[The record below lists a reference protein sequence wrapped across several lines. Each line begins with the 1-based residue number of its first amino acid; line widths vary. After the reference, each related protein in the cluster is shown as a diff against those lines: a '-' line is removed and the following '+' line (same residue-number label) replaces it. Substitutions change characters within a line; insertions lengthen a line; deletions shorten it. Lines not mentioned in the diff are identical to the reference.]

1 MDFLRSVIGFLLQY
15 PLELLLGTVLLAV
28 LVRLALVLF
37 YLWFDAYNRKNL
49 VFMKVTLART
59 DSKLDKE
66 RETKKD
72 FREAVGIMQQLFRAL
87 YEIKE
92 LNLWNRIWS
101 KIHKLDRVSFE
112 LFLEERQLYFYVA
125 TFPYYQSIVEK
136 QVTTFYPE
144 AEVEFTKAPKLYEP
158 GYDVKGYYMKM
169 LRPFWF
175 PIKTYKLLEEDP
187 LNDISNALDKV
198 HNSERAALQIIVRP
212 LGEKWRKRARE
223 EGTSLFKG
231 KKKGGSGL
239 IGVIKAIPL
248 LGFVGNILALVFQG
262 DTSGFGSTN
271 APGASGGDSYVR
283 MLQTEEENAK
293 RIGEKSNQVGFATH
307 MRIFVASKEGN
318 ARVEDLLNNLVV
330 SLNVFSEPE
339 GNTLQNRRI
348 FGMDM
353 INTPLLYSFFEN
365 RAPGI
370 WNTPMI
376 LTPEELGSIYH
387 FPNSTYNR
395 IPIIFWKS
403 YKALPAP
410 TELPTDGVVIGASV
424 YRGSKRLVRIA
435 PSDRMRHH
443 YIIGK
448 SGSGKSVLL
457 NYMARQDIWNGDGVG
472 VVDPHGD
479 LIEDILQY
487 IPKSRARDV
496 IVFDPSGR
504 ERPMGLNIL
513 EATTDEEKD
522 RASLDATQIFIK
534 LFGDEIFG
542 PRIQHY
548 FRNACLTLMDDEE
561 EGATLIDVPRMFT
574 DEEFMKYK
582 VSKIKNSVVRSFWEH
597 EYASTGEREKQEMI
611 PYFSAKFGPFITNT
625 TMRNVIGQSKS
636 AFNIR
641 ECMDNQKVLLINLSK
656 GKIGDLNAQLLGLV
670 LVNKISM
677 SAMSRVDIPEEERKN
692 FYLYVDEFQ
701 NFATDTFATILSE
714 ARKYR
719 LALIMAHQ
727 YINQLVVSKMGQT
740 STQIR
745 DAVFGN
751 VGTMMSFKVGA
762 EDAEYLAKEYAPILS
777 EQDIIGISNYKTY
790 TKLNINNTT
799 SRPFSMEMIYDQRG
813 KNPKIAEILKKY
825 SSLKYGRK
833 KIFVDQEIEARLGIL
848 TGTETP
854 APAPAPAPA
863 TEATPPAEPT
873 PPTTL

>member
-1 MDFLRSVIGFLLQY
+1 MNILTSVFSFVVTY
-15 PLELLLGTVLLAV
+15 WRELLLGAALLFV
-28 LVRLALVLF
+28 GWHVFVTLF
-37 YLWFDAYNRKNL
+37 YLWFDSHQRKNL
-49 VFMKVTLART
+49 VFMKVTLARS

-72 FREAVGIMQQLFRAL
+72 FREVVSIMQQLFRAI

-92 LNLWNRIWS
+92 LNLWNRIMARF
-101 KIHKLDRVSFE
+101 HRLDRVSFE
-112 LFLEERQLYFYVA
+112 LFLQERQLYFYVVSY
-125 TFPYYQSIVEK
+125 PYYQSIVEK
-136 QVTTFYPE
+136 QVTTFYPD
-144 AEVEFTKAPKLYEP
+144 AEVEYVKAPKLYEP
-158 GYDVKGYYMKM
+158 GYDVKGYFMK
-169 LRPFWF
+169 LVHPFWL
-175 PIKTYKLLEEDP
+175 PLKTYKVLEDDP
-187 LNDISNALDKV
+187 LNDIANALDKV
-198 HNSERAALQIIVRP
+198 HNDERAAVQVIVRP
-212 LGEKWRKRARE
+212 LGDKWRKRARE
-223 EGTSLFKG
+223 EGTAIFKG
-231 KKKGGSGL
+231 KKKNTGGL
-239 IGVIKAIPL
+239 IGFIKAIPL
-248 LGFVGNILALVFQG
+248 LGFLGNIFDLVLRG
-262 DTSGFGSTN
+262 DPSGFDKTN

-283 MLQTEEENAK
+283 MLQTDEENAK
-293 RIGEKSNQVGFATH
+293 RIGEKANQVGFETH
-307 MRIFVASKEGN
+307 MRVFVASKEGN

-330 SLNVFSEPE
+330 SLNVFSEPAL
-339 GNTLQNRRI
+339 NTLQNRRI
-348 FGMDM
+348 FGMDL

-370 WNTPMI
+370 WNDPMI

-387 FPNSTYNR
+387 FPNSNYNR
-395 IPIIFWKS
+395 IPIIYWTS

-410 TELPTDGVVIGASV
+410 TELPTTGVVIGTSV
-424 YRGSKRLVRIA
+424 YRGSKRLVRIQPA
-435 PSDRMRHH
+435 DRMRHH

-448 SGSGKSVLL
+448 SGTGKSVLL
-457 NYMARQDIWNGDGVG
+457 NYMARQDIWNGAGIG

-479 LIEDILQY
+479 LIEDILNY
-487 IPKSRARDV
+487 VPKERARDV
-496 IVFDPSGR
+496 IVFDPSNR

-513 EATTDEEKD
+513 EAKTDEEKD

-548 FRNACLTLMDDEE
+548 FRNACLTLMDDED
-561 EGATLIDVPRMFT
+561 EGATLIDVPRIFT
-574 DEEFMKYK
+574 DDEFMKYK
-582 VSKIKNSVVRSFWEH
+582 VSKIKNSVVRSFWDH

-625 TMRNVIGQSKS
+625 TMRNVIGQAKS

-677 SAMSRVDIPEEERKN
+677 SAMSRVDMLEEDRKD
-692 FYLYVDEFQ
+692 FFLYVDEFQ

-719 LALIMAHQ
+719 LGLVMAHQ
-727 YINQLVVSKMGQT
+727 YINQLVVSKFGQT

-751 VGTMMSFKVGA
+751 VGTIMSFKVGA

-799 SRPFSMEMIYDQRG
+799 SRPFSMEMIYDTRG
-813 KNPKIAEILKKY
+813 KNPKIADILKKY

-848 TGTETP
+848 NGTATTESTAPAQTPPVTP
-854 APAPAPAPA
+854 AG
-863 TEATPPAEPT
+863 
-873 PPTTL
+873 